1 MNTAAT
7 TEPTKSG
14 QDKIFYAINAIVSAA
29 ALALLTWLLVLRSGE
44 PGSVD
49 VSFLPAVNA
58 AFNAMAAVLIVAGV
72 VAIKNG
78 KRQLHW
84 TLMISAFAS
93 SALFLVGYLT
103 YHYIHGDTHYEGPG
117 RGLYLAMLA
126 SHVLLSVPVVPMALS
141 AFYFAWRKR
150 FATHKRVTKILT
162 PIWLYVSVTGVLV
175 YVVLHAL

>member
-1 MNTAAT
+1 MSSAVSQSTA
-7 TEPTKSG
+7 G
-14 QDKIFYAINAIVSAA
+14 QDRIFYVINAVVSAA
-29 ALALLTWLLVLRSGE
+29 ALALLTWLLILRQGE

-58 AFNAMAAVLIVAGV
+58 MFNGLAAVLIVAGV
-72 VAIKNG
+72 VAIKGG

-93 SALFLVGYLT
+93 STLFLVGYLT
-103 YHYIHGDTHYEGPG
+103 YHYIHGDTRYEGPM
-117 RGLYLAMLA
+117 RGLYLALLA
-126 SHVLLSVPVVPMALS
+126 SHVILSIPVVPAALS

-150 FATHKRVTKILT
+150 FAVHKRITKILT

-175 YVVLHAL
+175 YVVLHVL